1 RPKQGREITEAR
13 AISELFPDAVLAE
26 RVVYELREVT
36 GDSSYTPSSLV
47 TQSELD
53 LITDMHL
60 YAELYDGNVI
70 LEQEESVDVSG
81 IGHLRNLRSLTI
93 DEYGVGGG
101 WSEITTLAN
110 LTHLY
115 FVDCWNIEE
124 QELSQLTNVPNL
136 TDLGI
141 YNTYEELL
149 GISDVSSLAGL
160 TNLTNLTNLL
170 LEGNQIKDISPLA
183 GLTST
188 RIYATNQKVID
199 SVKWTP
205 LVEVANEITGMSGQL
220 ETPSSISNGGE
231 YEDSSIKWEDLLN
244 EEQEVSYVWQDNGV
258 SQSNIY
264 FSGT

>member
-1 RPKQGREITEAR
+1 M
-13 AISELFPDAVLAE
+13 AE
-26 RVVYELREVT
+26 EVAYELREVT
-36 GDSSYTPSSLV
+36 GDGSYTPSSLV

-53 LITDMHL
+53 LITGEIHL
-60 YAELYDGNVI
+60 YAEISDGNVI

-81 IGHLRNLRSLTI
+81 IGHLRNLSSLTI
-93 DEYGVGGG
+93 DEYGVVGG

-110 LTHLY
+110 LTQLH

-124 QELSQLTNVPNL
+124 QELSQLTNLPNL

-160 TNLTNLTNLL
+160 TNLTNLL

-188 RIYATNQKVID
+188 RINATNQKVID

-220 ETPSSISNGGE
+220 ETPSSIFFRG
-231 YEDSSIKWEDLLN
+231 LFLT
-244 EEQEVSYVWQDNGV
+244 
-258 SQSNIY
+258 IY
-264 FSGT
+264 YLIVKRQVITTSF